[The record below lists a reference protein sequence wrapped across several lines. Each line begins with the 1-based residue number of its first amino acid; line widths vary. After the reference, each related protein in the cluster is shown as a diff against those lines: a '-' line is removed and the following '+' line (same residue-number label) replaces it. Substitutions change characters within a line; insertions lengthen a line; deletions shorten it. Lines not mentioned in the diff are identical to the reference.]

1 MDLSDLTIFR
11 TVAESGGITRAA
23 EKLHRVP
30 SNITTRI
37 GQLEAD
43 LGVKLFVRE
52 GRAIR
57 LSPAG
62 SILLDRA
69 NRLLEL
75 ADEAREAV
83 HGETPRGV
91 LKLGAYESTASVWL
105 PGRLRDFQ
113 RSYPHVTLELRT
125 WSLQSMIAGIVS
137 GELEAALISGYE
149 DDSRFEKV
157 ALYED
162 ELVLVSPKSKDPLA
176 RGNKDDFVLL
186 AFDDDCPQ
194 RHQIE
199 RWVRERVRAPSR
211 VIEMSSNHA
220 LLGCVA
226 AGMGIGMM
234 PESVLPGFPG
244 HKHLNIHRMPKEIA
258 RKRIS
263 LTWRK
268 GMRSARIGALMESLK
283 SARERNGRALPQRGR
298 TS

>member
-1 MDLSDLTIFR
+1 MELSDLTIFR

-23 EKLHRVP
+23 EKLNRVP
-30 SNITTRI
+30 SNVTTRI
-37 GQLEAD
+37 GQLEDD

-52 GRAIR
+52 GRNIR

-62 SILLDRA
+62 SILLEKA
-69 NRLLEL
+69 NRLLAL

-83 HGETPRGV
+83 HGETPRGI

-105 PGRLRDFQ
+105 PGRLSEFQ
-113 RSYPHVTLELRT
+113 RNYPQVTLELHT
-125 WSLQSMIAGIVS
+125 WSLQSMIAGILS
-137 GELEAALISGYE
+137 DQLEAAIISGY
-149 DDSRFEKV
+149 DDDPRFEKL
-157 ALYED
+157 ALYDD
-162 ELVLVSPKSKDPLA
+162 EVVLVAPKNRDPLA

-186 AFDDDCPQ
+186 SFDDDCPL

-199 RWVRERVRAPSR
+199 RYVREKIRNPSR

-244 HKHLNIHRMPKEIA
+244 YKHLNIHRMPKDVA
-258 RKRIS
+258 HKRIM

-268 GMRSARIGALMESLK
+268 GMRSSRIDALVDTLQK
-283 SARERNGRALPQRGR
+283 SQTKKGRK
-298 TS
+298 S

>member
-1 MDLSDLTIFR
+1 MELSDLTIFR
-11 TVAESGGITRAA
+11 IVAESGGITRAA

-37 GQLEAD
+37 GQLEDD

-52 GRAIR
+52 GRNIR

-62 SILLDRA
+62 SILLDKA

-75 ADEAREAV
+75 ARETREAV
-83 HGETPRGV
+83 QSETPRGV

-105 PGRLRDFQ
+105 PGRLSAFQ
-113 RSYPHVTLELRT
+113 KNYPQVTLELHT
-125 WSLQSMIAGIVS
+125 WSLQGMIAGIMS
-137 GELEAALISGYE
+137 GELEAAIISGY
-149 DDSRFEKV
+149 DDDPRFENLL
-157 ALYED
+157 LYED
-162 ELVLVSPKSKDPLA
+162 EVVLVAPKNKDPLA
-176 RGNKDDFVLL
+176 RGSKDDFVLL
-186 AFDDDCPQ
+186 SFDDDCPL

-199 RWVRERVRAPSR
+199 RYVRERIRPPSR

-234 PESVLPGFPG
+234 PESVLPSFPG
-244 HKHLNIHRMPKEIA
+244 NKHLNIHRMPKDVA
-258 RKRIS
+258 KKRIM

-268 GMRSARIGALMESLK
+268 GMRSARIDALVETLSPSK
-283 SARERNGRALPQRGR
+283 KR
-298 TS
+298 TKK

>member
-1 MDLSDLTIFR
+1 MDLADLTIFR

-23 EKLHRVP
+23 EKLNRVP
-30 SNITTRI
+30 SNVTTRI
-37 GQLEAD
+37 GQLEDD

-52 GRAIR
+52 GRNIR

-62 SILLDRA
+62 SILLEKA

-75 ADEAREAV
+75 ARETREAV
-83 HGETPRGV
+83 HESTARGM

-105 PGRLRDFQ
+105 PGRLIEFQ
-113 RSYPHVTLELRT
+113 KNYPQVTLELHT
-125 WSLQSMIAGIVS
+125 WSQQHMMAGILS
-137 GELEAALISGYE
+137 GELEAGMICNYDNDPRLENLWLY
-149 DDSRFEKV
+149 DDEI
-157 ALYED
+157 
-162 ELVLVSPKSKDPLA
+162 VLVAPKNKDPLA

-186 AFDDDCPQ
+186 SFDDDCPL

-199 RWVRERVRAPSR
+199 RYVREKIRPPSR

-234 PESVLPGFPG
+234 PESVLPSFPG
-244 HKHLNIHRMPKEIA
+244 SKHLNVHRIPKDVA
-258 RKRIS
+258 KKRIL

-268 GMRSARIGALMESLK
+268 GMRSARIDALVETLVPSRK
-283 SARERNGRALPQRGR
+283 R
-298 TS
+298 TK

>member
-1 MDLSDLTIFR
+1 MELSDLTIFR
-11 TVAESGGITRAA
+11 AVVESGGITRAA

-30 SNITTRI
+30 SNVTTRI
-37 GQLEAD
+37 GQLEDD

-52 GRAIR
+52 GRNIR

-62 SILLDRA
+62 SILLDKA

-75 ADEAREAV
+75 ARETREAV
-83 HGETPRGV
+83 QGETPRGI

-105 PGRLRDFQ
+105 PGRLSEFQ
-113 RSYPHVTLELRT
+113 KNFPNVTLELHT
-125 WSLQSMIAGIVS
+125 WSLQGMIAGIMS
-137 GELEAALISGYE
+137 GELEAAIISGY
-149 DDSRFEKV
+149 DDDPRFENLL
-157 ALYED
+157 LYED
-162 ELVLVSPKSKDPLA
+162 EVVLVAPKNKDPLA

-186 AFDDDCPQ
+186 SFDDDCPL

-199 RWVRERVRAPSR
+199 RYVRDKIRPPSR

-234 PESVLPGFPG
+234 PESVLPSFPG
-244 HKHLNIHRMPKEIA
+244 NKHLNIHRMPKDVA
-258 RKRIS
+258 KKRIM

-268 GMRSARIGALMESLK
+268 GMRSARIDALVETLSP
-283 SARERNGRALPQRGR
+283 ARKRAKK
-298 TS
+298 

>member
-11 TVAESGGITRAA
+11 TVAETGGITRAA
-23 EKLHRVP
+23 EKLNRVP
-30 SNITTRI
+30 SNVTTRI
-37 GQLEAD
+37 GQLEDD

-52 GRAIR
+52 GRNIR

-69 NRLLEL
+69 HRLLDL

-105 PGRLRDFQ
+105 PGRLSEFQ
-113 RSYPHVTLELRT
+113 RSYPQVTLELHT
-125 WSLQSMIAGIVS
+125 WSLQSMIAGIMS
-137 GELEAALISGYE
+137 DQLEAAIISGY
-149 DDSRFEKV
+149 DDDPRFEKL
-157 ALYED
+157 ALYDD
-162 ELVLVSPKSKDPLA
+162 EVVLVAPKNRDPLA

-186 AFDDDCPQ
+186 SFDDDCPL

-199 RWVRERVRAPSR
+199 RYVHEKIRPPSR

-244 HKHLNIHRMPKEIA
+244 HKHLNIHRMPKDVA
-258 RKRIS
+258 RKRIM

-268 GMRSARIGALMESLK
+268 GMRSPRIDALVDTFQK
-283 SARERNGRALPQRGR
+283 SQTKKGRK
-298 TS
+298 S

>member
-1 MDLSDLTIFR
+1 MELSDLKIFR

-37 GQLEAD
+37 GQLEDD

-52 GRAIR
+52 GRNIR

-62 SILLDRA
+62 AILLDKA
-69 NRLLEL
+69 NRLLDL
-75 ADEAREAV
+75 ARETREAV
-83 HGETPRGV
+83 HESAPRGI
-91 LKLGAYESTASVWL
+91 LRLGAYESTASVWL
-105 PGRLRDFQ
+105 PGRLREFQ
-113 RSYPHVTLELRT
+113 KNFPQVTLELHT
-125 WSLQSMIAGIVS
+125 WSLQNMIGGIMS
-137 GELEAALISGYE
+137 NELEAAIISGY
-149 DDSRFEKV
+149 DDDARFEKLW
-157 ALYED
+157 LYDD
-162 ELVLVSPKSKDPLA
+162 EVVLVAPKSKDPLA
-176 RGNKDDFVLL
+176 RGSKDDFVLL
-186 AFDDDCPQ
+186 SFDDDCPL

-199 RWVRERVRAPSR
+199 RYVRDRIRAPSR

-244 HKHLNIHRMPKEIA
+244 HKHLNVHRMPKDVA
-258 RKRIS
+258 KKRIM

-268 GMRSARIGALMESLK
+268 GMRSARIDALAETLVEPK
-283 SARERNGRALPQRGR
+283 KRQKK
-298 TS
+298 

>member
-1 MDLSDLTIFR
+1 MELSDLTIFR
-11 TVAESGGITRAA
+11 AVVESGGITRAA

-37 GQLEAD
+37 GQLEDD

-52 GRAIR
+52 GRNIR

-62 SILLDRA
+62 SILLDKA

-75 ADEAREAV
+75 ARETREAV
-83 HGETPRGV
+83 QSETPRGI

-105 PGRLRDFQ
+105 PGRLSAFQ
-113 RSYPHVTLELRT
+113 QNYPQVALELHT
-125 WSLQSMIAGIVS
+125 WSLQGMIAGIMS
-137 GELEAALISGYE
+137 GELEAAIVSGY
-149 DDSRFEKV
+149 DDDPRFEKLL
-157 ALYED
+157 LYED
-162 ELVLVSPKSKDPLA
+162 EVVLVAPKNKDPLV
-176 RGNKDDFVLL
+176 RGSKDDFVLL
-186 AFDDDCPQ
+186 SFDDDCPL

-199 RWVRERVRAPSR
+199 RYVRERIRPPSR

-244 HKHLNIHRMPKEIA
+244 HKHLNIHRMPKEVA
-258 RKRIS
+258 KKRIM

-268 GMRSARIGALMESLK
+268 GMRSARIDALIEAISPTK
-283 SARERNGRALPQRGR
+283 KRAKK
-298 TS
+298 